1 MDPVAIQLGPLAI
14 RWYGIIIASGILIG
28 YLIAQRTAKK
38 VGIKEESLI
47 DLIIWCVV
55 MAIICARIYYVAFEW
70 DYYSQHLAEI
80 PLIMNGGIAIH
91 G

>member
-1 MDPVAIQLGPLAI
+1 
-14 RWYGIIIASGILIG
+14 
-28 YLIAQRTAKK
+28 
-38 VGIKEESLI
+38 
-47 DLIIWCVV
+47 

-91 G
+91 GGLIGAFLTGFIICRKRICHSSKWLILSRQASFWHKRLVDGVTL